1 MRDVQSDF
9 ASSRLPFDLKP
20 LILSKSRRS
29 LEGLSQCNF
38 QFPAGV

>member
-1 MRDVQSDF
+1 MRDVQSVF

-20 LILSKSRRS
+20 LIRSKQRQS